1 MNIGFYIDEM
11 NLRGVANSTY
21 QFAYQNKKNLKNRSI
36 IFYNKKNYR
45 NKNNVID
52 KFKKKFKVI
61 GISNFREIDNYKD
74 KFFIEYIYVQKSGKK
89 DNWVSKKIK
98 TLVHCVYPQKLNQV
112 HGNKY
117 VYISE
122 WLSENFSNKKIPFI
136 PLITEVKKN
145 KQNLRKILK
154 IKKDQLVFGYHGG
167 ESSFDLKFVKTA
179 IVDIIKK
186 RKDIV
191 FIFLNIKKFYKHSQ
205 IKFLKGSIDDNY
217 KKKFINSCD
226 AMIYARS
233 LGESFGLS
241 CGEFALENKKI
252 ISYKFNRHR
261 SHYYNIPSKYF
272 IEYSSYKSLIKIIL
286 NFKKNSLNYES
297 KYKGYSYKKVIK
309 VFQNKFLQNE
319 NLNKFNFI
327 DYLKN
332 YISFIKIGYYY
343 LRHKL
348 YNHYFNYFE
357 MRFLKKNL

>member
-21 QFAYQNKKNLKNRSI
+21 QFAYLNKINLKNKSI

-45 NKNNVID
+45 NKRSVIN
-52 KFKKKFKVI
+52 KFKKRFKVI
-61 GISNFREIDNYKD
+61 GVSNFIEIDNYKD
-74 KFFIEYIYVQKSGKK
+74 KFFIEYIYVQKSGNK
-89 DNWVSKKIK
+89 DNCVSNKIK

-112 HGNKY
+112 HGDKY
-117 VYISE
+117 AYVSE
-122 WLSENFSNKKIPFI
+122 WLSKNFSNNKIPFI
-136 PLITEVKKN
+136 PLITEVKKS
-145 KQNLRKILK
+145 KKNLRKILK
-154 IKKDQLVFGYHGG
+154 INKGQLVFGCYGG
-167 ESSFDLKFVKTA
+167 ESSFDLKFVKLA
-179 IVDIIKK
+179 ITDIIKK

-191 FIFLNIKKFYKHSQ
+191 FVFLNIKKFYKHPQ
-205 IKFLKGSIDDNY
+205 IKFLKGTLDDNY

-226 AMIYARS
+226 AMIYGRS

-252 ISYKFNRHR
+252 ISYRFNRHR
-261 SHYYNIPSKYF
+261 SHCYNIPPKYF
-272 IEYSSYKSLIKIIL
+272 IEYSSYKSLIKIIY
-286 NFKKNSLNYES
+286 NFKKNNLNYEN
-297 KYKGYSYKKVIK
+297 KYKDYSYKKVIK
-309 VFQNKFLQNE
+309 TFQNKFFKNKE
-319 NLNKFNFI
+319 SIKFNFI

-357 MRFLKKNL
+357 IKFLKKNL